1 MYLIFLTKH
10 HCFVYRVM
18 LTKGYTLHT
27 LTRLRISLT
36 RVLVCC
42 FISSVN
48 MATAALF
55 AADEG
60 LHVPQYRCWAISQFH
75 YALGNKVWTF
85 SVHS

>member
-1 MYLIFLTKH
+1 
-10 HCFVYRVM
+10 M
-18 LTKGYTLHT
+18 LAKGYTLHT
-27 LTRLRISLT
+27 LTRLRTLLT
-36 RVLVCC
+36 RVLV
-42 FISSVN
+42 FISLVN